1 MPTERDYYEIL
12 GVPRDAD
19 QETIKRAFRKLAL
32 KYHPDRNPDDP
43 DAERKFREAAEAYEV
58 LSNPEKRALYDRY
71 GHAGLQ
77 GQQVAPDFSSMED
90 IFDHLLRD
98 FLGPGWDSFFG
109 GSRAARRG
117 QRGRDLRTEVVISL
131 EEAARGVTKLI
142 EIQRREWCTRCRGSG
157 VEPGRRPVAC
167 AYCGGAGEVVRMSG
181 MFRVVTTCPACHGQ
195 GTVIPE
201 AARCSECDGAGRVRV
216 RRRLEIVIPPG
227 VDTGTQ
233 LHIPAEGEPGSNGAT
248 RGDLYC
254 TVVVRDH
261 PLFQRHGRD
270 LLIEVPISYPQ
281 AVLGAEIEVPTL
293 EGPER
298 VRIEPGTQSGSV
310 IVLRGRGMPDPRGG
324 RRGDLIVRVFIEV
337 PKKVTA
343 REEELLRELAAL
355 EQRDVL
361 PQRKSFL
368 ERLKD
373 YFAAH
378 FSETSSEG
386 QKPDKS
392 S

>member
-1 MPTERDYYEIL
+1 MPTERDYYDIL
-12 GVPRDAD
+12 GVPRNAD

-43 DAERKFREAAEAYEV
+43 EAERKFREAAEAYEV

-77 GQQVAPDFSSMED
+77 GQAAPSFETMED

-98 FLGPGWDSFFG
+98 FLGGGWETFFG
-109 GSRAARRG
+109 GRRSRGGR
-117 QRGRDLRTEVVISL
+117 RGRDLQIELHITL
-131 EEAARGVTKLI
+131 EEAARGVTKRVEI
-142 EIQRREWCTRCRGSG
+142 ERAEWCPDCRGSG
-157 VEPGRRPVAC
+157 LRPGRRPVAC
-167 AYCGGAGEVVRMSG
+167 GYCGGAGEITQVRG

-195 GTVIPE
+195 GAVIPE
-201 AARCSECDGAGRVRV
+201 DGRCVECAGSGRVRV
-216 RRRLEIVIPPG
+216 QRTLEIVIPPG

-233 LHIPAEGEPGSNGAT
+233 LRIPAEGEPGSNGAA

-254 TVVVRDH
+254 TVVVEDH

-298 VRIEPGTQSGSV
+298 VRVAPGTQSGEV
-310 IVLRGRGMPDPRGG
+310 IVLRGRGMPDHRGG
-324 RRGDLIVRVFIEV
+324 RRGDLLVRLFIEV
-337 PKKVTA
+337 PKKVSGRA
-343 REEELLRELAAL
+343 EELLRELAAL
-355 EQRDVL
+355 EHREVL
-361 PQRKSFL
+361 PQKKSFL
-368 ERLKD
+368 ERLKE
-373 YFAAH
+373 YFGAH
-378 FSETSSEG
+378 SGDSEESA
-386 QKPDKS
+386 
-392 S
+392 